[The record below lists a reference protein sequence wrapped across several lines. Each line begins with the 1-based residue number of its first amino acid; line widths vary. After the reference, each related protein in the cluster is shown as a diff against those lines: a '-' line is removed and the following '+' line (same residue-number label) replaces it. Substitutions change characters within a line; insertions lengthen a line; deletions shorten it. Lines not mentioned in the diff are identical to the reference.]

1 MTLGLAGAR
10 RRPQAA
16 ASVFVVGTL
25 AWVVLAVT
33 FATAW
38 DFPASLFTRAAG
50 GAD

>member
-1 MTLGLAGAR
+1 MTLGLTVASS
-10 RRPQAA
+10 RPQAA

-25 AWVVLAVT
+25 ALVVLAVT

-38 DFPASLFTRAAG
+38 DFPASLFAHTAS